1 MLLYCVFRL
10 YCVFLSP
17 EKYGAYEFWYMFCVY
32 KMSTE
37 FMAAVM
43 RDDIYQVLPT
53 LFCFLAPP
61 LGHRLYLWVWM
72 WASNVRAGVT
82 LTGGEPDAHHNTN
95 IISIQ
100 YKMIMRN
107 ECFTL
112 NALPVAKRQQSVQV
126 CVKNKLSLAS
136 SPDTCGLTGRLYLAR
151 AQKVSRGQ
159 VLSWEVS

>member
-1 MLLYCVFRL
+1 
-10 YCVFLSP
+10 
-17 EKYGAYEFWYMFCVY
+17 
-32 KMSTE
+32 
-37 FMAAVM
+37 
-43 RDDIYQVLPT
+43 
-53 LFCFLAPP
+53 
-61 LGHRLYLWVWM
+61 
-72 WASNVRAGVT
+72 
-82 LTGGEPDAHHNTN
+82 
-95 IISIQ
+95 
-100 YKMIMRN
+100 MIMRN